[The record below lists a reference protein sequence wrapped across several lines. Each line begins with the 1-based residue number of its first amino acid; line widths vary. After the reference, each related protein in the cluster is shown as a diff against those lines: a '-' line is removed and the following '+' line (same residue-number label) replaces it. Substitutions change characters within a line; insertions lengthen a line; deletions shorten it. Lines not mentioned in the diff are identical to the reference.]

1 MHIHSIW
8 RLGTPYI
15 YMSLV
20 LILEPSWIWMGR
32 WPQQPHYAVV
42 CHSGGTHN
50 AKKIPKSL
58 ADKSSGNIRKTA
70 IICKTALIKTQAHL
84 FRREIKWTKSDNG
97 WLLVID
103 KIYHHNLIGLIS
115 TKYRSN
121 AKWCDRHGG
130 VFYLT
135 CLVVLLCHHVMQA
148 CKKVTIEKVDFF
160 LFNSNLL
167 YVWCVFKSYNTTS
180 GKIIQFTPR
189 RQMIPSEFLFRAL
202 TCLFYM
208 IEVSHRYNNL

>member
-20 LILEPSWIWMGR
+20 LILEPSWIWMGC

-42 CHSGGTHN
+42 CHSGGKHN
-50 AKKIPKSL
+50 ARKIPKSL

-103 KIYHHNLIGLIS
+103 KIYHHNSIGLIS

-148 CKKVTIEKVDFF
+148 CKKVTIEKVEFF
-160 LFNSNLL
+160 YSSLIYSMSDVYSSHTIQHQAKSFNLL
-167 YVWCVFKSYNTTS
+167 LGDKWYLRNSYS
-180 GKIIQFTPR
+180 G
-189 RQMIPSEFLFRAL
+189 
-202 TCLFYM
+202 
-208 IEVSHRYNNL
+208 H